1 MFQNK
6 TMLKNK
12 TTLLITLLAV
22 LLALPATAADKV
34 TRLAPLQD
42 GDLAASELVYLDNGS
57 MDKARPALARD
68 AISRDDVNFTFPIAG
83 DQALNLRPAPFAAA
97 SREYFVDVT
106 GDDLRQG
113 ASIHVTGKNAVVR
126 INPAP
131 TADKASAGVD
141 PSGLVVRSAAGSFD
155 KGAGMSLLAGAV
167 DMAKAGVPFA
177 EGTTA
182 FRLSPSVGLGEIV
195 IQAPTLKASGRY
207 QIHVFDVES
216 PYVLGLRAQGMDY
229 LHGDT
234 LKAEARLAGS
244 GKVLRL
250 DDVAAYVTS
259 PAGRAWPVN
268 FASLE
273 KAGAGG
279 SYLGQLT
286 LDAIEKQEEGIWELH
301 VATRGV
307 VDGHQVVRTAR
318 TVFGVHV
325 PTAGLAGD
333 VALTGGQAGL
343 QADFA
348 VSVATPG
355 RYEVRGVLFGTDRAG
370 NLRPV
375 AVGHSAGW
383 LAQDGTLGLSFD
395 RALLD
400 DAGVGAPFEIR
411 DLRLMDQGRMGILHR
426 QAVGLVID

>member
-1 MFQNK
+1 
-6 TMLKNK
+6 MLKSK
-12 TTLLITLLAV
+12 TILLLTILAV
-22 LLALPATAADKV
+22 LLAIPATAAEKV
-34 TRLAPLQD
+34 TRLAPPQG
-42 GDLAASELVYLDNGS
+42 GDLAASELVQTF
-57 MDKARPALARD
+57 DKARPGV
-68 AISRDDVNFTFPIAG
+68 SREDITFTYPLTS
-83 DQALNLRPAPFAAA
+83 DQALNLRPAPFEAA

-106 GDDLRQG
+106 GDELRQG

-131 TADKASAGVD
+131 SRPDQGRDKASFAVD

-155 KGAGMSLLAGAV
+155 KGAGMSLLAGV
-167 DMAKAGVPFA
+167 SEMEKAGVPFA

-182 FRLSPSVGLGEIV
+182 FRLAPSVGVGQIV
-195 IQAPTLKASGRY
+195 LQAPALKASGRY

-229 LHGDT
+229 LHGQT
-234 LKAEARLAGS
+234 LEAETRLAGAD
-244 GKVLRL
+244 KALRL

-259 PAGRAWPVN
+259 PSGRAWPVE
-268 FASLE
+268 FA
-273 KAGAGG
+273 AGDTG
-279 SYLGQLT
+279 SYLGQLP
-286 LDAIEKQEEGIWELH
+286 LDALSGGMAKQEEGVWELH
-301 VATRGV
+301 VAARGT
-307 VDGHQVVRTAR
+307 VDGLQVVRTAH
-318 TVFGVHV
+318 TAFGVHV

-333 VALTGGQAGL
+333 VTLRDGKAGL

-348 VSVATPG
+348 VEVATPG
-355 RYEVRGVLFGTDRAG
+355 RYEVRGILFGTDDTG

-375 AVGHSAGW
+375 AMGHSASW
-383 LAQDGTLGLSFD
+383 LVQDGAIRLSFD

-411 DLRLMDQGRMGILHR
+411 DLRLMDQGRMGVLHR